1 MRHMDFF
8 SQKVAK
14 SWPWQN
20 TELYRETHSLCLM
33 EKLMLILFKKSLSND
48 LVDHTVLDGFI
59 SLSLNL
65 AY

>member
-1 MRHMDFF
+1 MDFF

-20 TELYRETHSLCLM
+20 TTELYRETHSLCLM

-48 LVDHTVLDGFI
+48 LIDHTVLDGFV